1 YLVFNF
7 KFRSQSLEVRGAPA
21 IAIVGCLSL
30 AVELRAGAGGDDPV
44 TFIRES
50 LCHLTS
56 ARPTAV
62 NMGRAARELME
73 PSERHAGEA
82 SSVKRT
88 TSQAVISWI
97 EDMLE
102 RDVNDNRKIG
112 NYGAQHILSGVP
124 RDSVTILTHCNT
136 GSLATAGYGTAL
148 GVVRSLHGLGRLKRV
163 YCTETRPYNQGSRL
177 TAYEAVAEGIPAT
190 LITDSMAALTMREM
204 DITAVVVGADRVVA
218 NGDTANKV
226 GTYQLAIAAKHHG
239 IPFYVAAPSTSCD
252 LSLESGRD
260 IIIEVRPPEELT
272 SINGVPIAAP
282 DLYNPLFISVF
293 VNVSLCRVEGEV
305 FFASTFKHYNYYAT
319 VSNCCMTE
327 HVAKI
332 NCTLQSSP
340 AEKISF

>member
-1 YLVFNF
+1 MT
-7 KFRSQSLEVRGAPA
+7 LEAIRYRAGALQILNQLLLPHQTVYDEIHSVQDAYEAIKSMKVRGAPA

-73 PSERHAGEA
+73 FAENESMEKNSEQLRERWAQTANPHV
-82 SSVKRT
+82 SSGFEMHVLHTLK
-88 TSQAVISWI
+88 SLLKGVS
-97 EDMLE
+97 
-102 RDVNDNRKIG
+102 
-112 NYGAQHILSGVP
+112 SGPV
-124 RDSVTILTHCNT
+124 
-136 GSLATAGYGTAL
+136 
-148 GVVRSLHGLGRLKRV
+148 LKRV

-226 GTYQLAIAAKHHG
+226 GTYQLAISAKHHG

-282 DLYNPLFISVF
+282 GIEVWNPAFDVTPHQLITGGIITELGVF
-293 VNVSLCRVEGEV
+293 LPSE
-305 FFASTFKHYNYYAT
+305 
-319 VSNCCMTE
+319 
-327 HVAKI
+327 
-332 NCTLQSSP
+332 LQ
-340 AEKISF
+340 AALTGRLTAL